1 MSKIF
6 LATTLAT
13 LLCASLAAQ
22 ANRPQ
27 DPSAPPRVAPPAA
40 GADRTPADPQ
50 SAAKKDDSIAVEG
63 CIQRGTPARG
73 TAGTSGTTGQAA
85 PAFMLT
91 SAAKPAG
98 STSTAP
104 VASSYQ
110 LDAADSK
117 LTPHVGHKVEITGTL
132 DQASASPGAP
142 PKLKVDNVKMIAANC
157 TP

>member
-40 GADRTPADPQ
+40 GADTTPADPQ
-50 SAAKKDDSIAVEG
+50 SAAKKADSIAVEG
-63 CIQRGTPARG
+63 CIQRGAAGRP
-73 TAGTSGTTGQAA
+73 AGTSGTTGQAA

-91 SAAKPAG
+91 STTKAAG

-132 DQASASPGAP
+132 DQASATPGAP

>member
-40 GADRTPADPQ
+40 GADTTPADPQ
-50 SAAKKDDSIAVEG
+50 SAAKKADSIAVEG
-63 CIQRGTPARG
+63 CIQRGTSGRP
-73 TAGTSGTTGQAA
+73 AGTSGTTGQAA

-91 SAAKPAG
+91 SAGKPAG

-132 DQASASPGAP
+132 DQASAAPGAP